1 MFEVHSGIAKH
12 PVQSINSSLNGICLD
27 MHNKIILN
35 VRMASFKLGQ
45 VLDIWVLITPHISN
59 MVAQR
64 SLNTVALLLKNVI
77 ERFKWFQIVVN
88 FSTCL
93 LVSDLDAAILKY
105 ADKLNQRFSIST
117 TSGMT
122 E

>member
-45 VLDIWVLITPHISN
+45 VFD
-59 MVAQR
+59 
-64 SLNTVALLLKNVI
+64 
-77 ERFKWFQIVVN
+77 
-88 FSTCL
+88 
-93 LVSDLDAAILKY
+93 Y
-105 ADKLNQRFSIST
+105 
-117 TSGMT
+117 TSYF
-122 E
+122 